1 MEENKTQNK
10 VIETYA
16 EDMAEV
22 IGNDTEGLIKKII
35 HGAEEQEVEK
45 NKLSPQSK
53 QNKMYMSAG
62 IVLVVVAIAALSFL
76 LLQKKSNI
84 ITVQGQFTPLI
95 FNDQSAYLE
104 IAGLKADEIKHTVL
118 NEVGASEVKD
128 GGVEGIYLTENK
140 SIIGLRRFLFLTK
153 STFAPSTSTVFVSD
167 NFLIGSVNNG
177 FFMLLKDRSTPDIF
191 DTLRGWE
198 AKMFSDLHGFIGVPI
213 TSDTS
218 YLLTKDFED
227 GIVENK
233 NARILY
239 DTNGSVVLMYIF
251 ADDNSVI
258 ITSSQEAAHEVVLR
272 LASGQVK
279 Q

>member
-35 HGAEEQEVEK
+35 HGAEEQEKEK
-45 NKLSPQSK
+45 NKLSPESK
-53 QNKMYMSAG
+53 QNKMFMSMG
-62 IVLVVVAIAALSFL
+62 IVLVVVAIIALSFIS
-76 LLQKKSNI
+76 LQKKSD
-84 ITVQGQFTPLI
+84 TVSVQGQFMPLI
-95 FNDQSAYLE
+95 FNDQTAYLE
-104 IAGLKADEIKHTVL
+104 IAGLKADEIKHTVF
-118 NEVGASEVKD
+118 NEVNTTEVKD
-128 GGVEGIYLTENK
+128 GGVDGIYLTENK
-140 SIIGLRRFLFLTK
+140 SVIGLRRFLFLTK
-153 STFAPSTSTVFVSD
+153 SNFVPGSSTLFVSD
-167 NFLIGSVNNG
+167 NFLIGAVNNG
-177 FFMLLKDRSTPDIF
+177 FFMLIKDRSTPDIF
-191 DTLRGWE
+191 DSLRNWE
-198 AKMFSDLHGFIGVPI
+198 GKMFYDLHGFIGVPV

-239 DTNGSVVLMYIF
+239 DTNGNIVLMYLF

-272 LASGQVK
+272 LVSGQVK